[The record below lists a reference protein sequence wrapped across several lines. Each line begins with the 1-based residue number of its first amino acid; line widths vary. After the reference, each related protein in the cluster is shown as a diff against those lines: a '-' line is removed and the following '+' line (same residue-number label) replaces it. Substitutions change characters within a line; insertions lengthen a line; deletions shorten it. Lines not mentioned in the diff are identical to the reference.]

1 MVSSDRTAC
10 QQSASTPAYL
20 PACLPA
26 GAASW
31 LVSLRSRC
39 CAAAGVQRA
48 LISKTGERRAPLQRP
63 ATPLAFMQRAYDR
76 AYLIAM
82 CSFNCGASCRMGMG
96 PGGVGPSITV
106 MQPDGPDDEK
116 IWKKFG
122 ASRRIPTPAE
132 ELKSWGAVHIRL
144 HPPLICP
151 G

>member
-1 MVSSDRTAC
+1 
-10 QQSASTPAYL
+10 
-20 PACLPA
+20 
-26 GAASW
+26 
-31 LVSLRSRC
+31 
-39 CAAAGVQRA
+39 
-48 LISKTGERRAPLQRP
+48 
-63 ATPLAFMQRAYDR
+63 
-76 AYLIAM
+76 
-82 CSFNCGASCRMGMG
+82 MG